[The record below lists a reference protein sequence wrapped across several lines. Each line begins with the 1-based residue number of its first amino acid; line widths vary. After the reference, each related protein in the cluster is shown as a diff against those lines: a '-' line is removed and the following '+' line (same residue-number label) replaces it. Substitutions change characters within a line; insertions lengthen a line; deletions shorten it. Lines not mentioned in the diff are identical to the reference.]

1 MDIKIYHAIDP
12 NFGFP
17 TAERPRPFFPKNYQW
32 VADVRCPGS
41 DIEARLNVAYQVT
54 NCISCDWTENP
65 EVVAF
70 RTIKVLD
77 KEINKVKE
85 MHPRSTSVG
94 DVVEI
99 DGQFFL
105 CEMVG
110 WKEFD
115 PKAVQ
120 V

>member
-1 MDIKIYHAIDP
+1 MDIKVYHAINP
-12 NFGFP
+12 NFGYP
-17 TAERPRPFFPKNYQW
+17 TPERPRPFFPKNYEW

-54 NCISCDWTENP
+54 NSITCDWTENA

-70 RTIKVLD
+70 RSLKVDMPVVGMTIV
-77 KEINKVKE
+77 
-85 MHPRSTSVG
+85 HPRSTSVG

-99 DGQFFL
+99 DGRFFL
-105 CEMVG
+105 CEMAG

-115 PKAVQ
+115 PKSPQ